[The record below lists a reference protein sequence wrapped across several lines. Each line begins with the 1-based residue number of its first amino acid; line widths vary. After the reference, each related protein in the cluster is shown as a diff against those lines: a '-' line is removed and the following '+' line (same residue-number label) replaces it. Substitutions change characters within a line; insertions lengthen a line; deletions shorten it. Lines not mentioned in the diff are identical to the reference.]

1 MSLRFA
7 GGWVHHFGA
16 NLVSAFPPDLGA
28 RFRYYERLRPQPS
41 FAAIVERVLASDPDF
56 RAHEVGAMVRIV
68 TTEGEYGSWVS
79 ISGTRDGH
87 AAMRFVGAAFMGE
100 FATAL
105 DVVALIPEHFANVEA
120 LALELVRSQRFEM
133 TQRPRQ
139 FFYVPPPGWHGLPA
153 GLIANWYPLDFPAN
167 LTNIVVPPASIVE
180 GDDAGAIEAMIAEL
194 DAGLAVEDHARSE
207 FAAASGATGAYAQV
221 RGKRGGRPESMY
233 RELAVFVV
241 DRRAYRMRFETANA
255 AKLVELREVF
265 RAVAGSFRPLPAR
278 DELQSGRAFSARL
291 DLFDHWAS

>member
-7 GGWVHHFGA
+7 AGWVQHFGA
-16 NLVSAFPPDLGA
+16 NLVSAFPPELGA
-28 RFRYYERLRPQPS
+28 RFRYYERFRPQPS
-41 FAAIVERVLASDPDF
+41 FATIVDRVLASDPDF
-56 RAHEVGAMVRIV
+56 RAHEVGAMVRVV
-68 TTEGEYGSWVS
+68 TAEGEYGSWVP
-79 ISGTRDGH
+79 ITGTRDGH
-87 AAMRFVGAAFMGE
+87 AAMRYVGAVFMGE

-105 DVVALIPEHFANVEA
+105 DVVALIPEHFATVEA
-120 LALELVRSQRFEM
+120 LALELVRAQRFEM

-139 FFYVPPPGWHGLPA
+139 FFYVPPPGWHGLPS

-167 LTNIVVPPASIVE
+167 LTNIVVPPANVVE
-180 GDDAGAIEAMIAEL
+180 GDAVEVMIAEL
-194 DAGLAVEDHARSE
+194 DAGLTVEDSGRSE
-207 FAAASGATGAYAQV
+207 FAAASGATGTYAQV
-221 RGKRGGRPESMY
+221 RGKRAGRAESIY

-241 DRRAYRMRFETANA
+241 DRRVYRMRFETANA
-255 AKLVELREVF
+255 ARLVELREVF